1 MSTATKT
8 APRSGA
14 TDVVTNIVLAG
25 VGGQGSVLS
34 GQIVAD
40 AVRRAGWNVVT
51 SEVHGMAQ
59 RGGSVVSTVRF
70 GHELHSPVVPEA
82 GADFLIAF
90 ERLEALRHLPFLRPG
105 GVALVNDQ
113 RITPP
118 IESLKVTA
126 YPDDIEAPFRQRAG
140 TLLLVPGLETA
151 KRLGNTRLANTVVL
165 GVLAT
170 FLDLPE
176 RAWREAIA
184 GHVPPRTVEANQQA
198 FAEGIAWA
206 RAARGGS

>member
-118 IESLKVTA
+118 IESHPA
-126 YPDDIEAPFRQRAG
+126 
-140 TLLLVPGLETA
+140 
-151 KRLGNTRLANTVVL
+151 
-165 GVLAT
+165 
-170 FLDLPE
+170 
-176 RAWREAIA
+176 
-184 GHVPPRTVEANQQA
+184 
-198 FAEGIAWA
+198 A
-206 RAARGGS
+206 RAPSAPSSCVRMVPSFLLISR